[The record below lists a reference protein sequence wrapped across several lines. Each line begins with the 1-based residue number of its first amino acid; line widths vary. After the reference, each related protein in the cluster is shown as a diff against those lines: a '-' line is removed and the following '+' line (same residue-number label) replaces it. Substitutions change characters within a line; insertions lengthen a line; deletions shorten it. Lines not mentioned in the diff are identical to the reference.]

1 MTTDQKINSLA
12 KILKRI
18 TEEKL
23 EREKAILKNLT
34 QKEKNI
40 AVGGFLVNEESVK
53 EEKKKLSTLA
63 KDQTTVVDI
72 LSKELATIEK
82 CLTEK

>member
-12 KILKRI
+12 KILKRT
-18 TEEKL
+18 TEERL

-40 AVGGFLVNEESVK
+40 AVGGFLVNEDSV
-53 EEKKKLSTLA
+53 
-63 KDQTTVVDI
+63 
-72 LSKELATIEK
+72 
-82 CLTEK
+82 